1 MVYIELKLPHSVKCL
16 QFIKLNAVMDHE
28 NHKNPRKLL
37 NSWEAQALATLTSK
51 GLPNSFK
58 AVSEIIHD
66 DTKDEDAK
74 RASEILFWGRVW
86 RQSKTKEEV
95 TTSWDHILRLIKHS
109 NYQGIA
115 TFDEGKASM
124 EGFDERV
131 DLPATDRIRELMQE
145 GLSPE
150 EIIMRGFS
158 FEKVTEALKNGA

>member
-1 MVYIELKLPHSVKCL
+1 MEK
-16 QFIKLNAVMDHE
+16 

-66 DTKDEDAK
+66 ETKDEDAR

-131 DLPATDRIRELMQE
+131 DLPVTDRIRELIQE
-145 GLSPE
+145 
-150 EIIMRGFS
+150 
-158 FEKVTEALKNGA
+158 

>member
-1 MVYIELKLPHSVKCL
+1 MFQSV
-16 QFIKLNAVMDHE
+16 NY
-28 NHKNPRKLL
+28 KNPRKLL
-37 NSWEAQALATLTSK
+37 NSWEAQALATLTAK
-51 GLPNSFK
+51 NLPNSFK
-58 AVSEIIHD
+58 AVSEIMHD
-66 DTKDEDAK
+66 ETKDIEV
-74 RASEILFWGRVW
+74 RTASEILFWGRVW

-95 TTSWDHILRLIKHS
+95 VASWERILRLIKHS

-131 DLPATDRIRELMQE
+131 DLPATERIQELTEE

-158 FEKVTEALKNGA
+158 FEKVSEALKNGS

>member
-1 MVYIELKLPHSVKCL
+1 
-16 QFIKLNAVMDHE
+16 MDYK
-28 NHKNPRKLL
+28 NHKNPRNLL
-37 NSWEAQALATLTSK
+37 NSWEAQALATLTTK

-58 AVSEIIHD
+58 AVSEIMLD
-66 DTKDEDAK
+66 ESKDGDSR

-95 TTSWDHILRLIKHS
+95 ITSWDHILRLIKHS

-115 TFDEGKASM
+115 TFDEGKISM

-131 DLPATDRIRELMQE
+131 DLPATERIKELIEE

-150 EIIMRGFS
+150 EIIKRGFS
-158 FEKVTEALKNGA
+158 FEKVTEALKNGS

>member
-1 MVYIELKLPHSVKCL
+1 MFQSAYY
-16 QFIKLNAVMDHE
+16 
-28 NHKNPRKLL
+28 KNPRKLL
-37 NSWEAQALATLTSK
+37 NSWEAQALATLTTK
-51 GLPNSFK
+51 NLPNSFK
-58 AVSEIIHD
+58 AVSEIMHD
-66 DTKDEDAK
+66 ETKDIEA
-74 RASEILFWGRVW
+74 RTASEILFWGRVW

-95 TTSWDHILRLIKHS
+95 VTSWERILRLIEHS

-131 DLPATDRIRELMQE
+131 DLPATERIKELTEE

-158 FEKVTEALKNGA
+158 FEKVNEALKNGS